1 MSSIDQ
7 LHVLVQL
14 AKVDGVVVQDEIDL
28 IKQIGE
34 AHGLSS
40 EEISACFDD
49 PDTEIRDLS
58 DMGDDE
64 KYEYI
69 YNLVQ
74 LMKIDGRLY
83 KEEINFC
90 SRLAGK
96 LGYDEAVLLELM
108 VKIYSDPDITT
119 DKVSLK
125 STIQKFLKH

>member
-7 LHVLVQL
+7 LQVLVQL

-49 PDTEIRDLS
+49 PDNEIKDLS
-58 DMGDDE
+58 NISDDE

-96 LGYDEAVLLELM
+96 LGYDKAVLLELM
-108 VKIYSDPDITT
+108 LKIYSDPDITT
-119 DKVSLK
+119 DKSTLK
-125 STIQKFLKH
+125 STIQKFLKD

>member
-1 MSSIDQ
+1 MSSLDH

-14 AKVDGVVVQDEIDL
+14 ARVDGVVVQDEIDL

-34 AHGLSS
+34 AHGLTS
-40 EEISACFDD
+40 EEISGCFDD
-49 PDTEIRDLS
+49 PEDEIRELS
-58 DMGDDE
+58 HVSDDE

-90 SRLAGK
+90 SKLAGK
-96 LGYDEAVLLELM
+96 LGYDKAVLLELM

-119 DKVSLK
+119 DKETLK
-125 STIQKFLKH
+125 SAIQKFLKH

>member
-49 PDTEIRDLS
+49 PDSEIRDLS
-58 DMGDDE
+58 DMSDDE

-108 VKIYSDPDITT
+108 VKVYSDPDITT
-119 DKVSLK
+119 DKESLK

>member
-1 MSSIDQ
+1 MSSLDQ

-49 PDTEIRDLS
+49 PDSEINDLS
-58 DMGDDE
+58 DIGDDE

-96 LGYDEAVLLELM
+96 LGYDDAVLLELM

-119 DKVSLK
+119 DKATLK

>member
-40 EEISACFDD
+40 EEISACFGD
-49 PDTEIRDLS
+49 PDSEISDLS
-58 DMGDDE
+58 NISDDE

-96 LGYDEAVLLELM
+96 LGYDDAVLLELM
-108 VKIYSDPDITT
+108 VKVYSDPDITT
-119 DKVSLK
+119 DKESLK

>member
-64 KYEYI
+64 KYEHI